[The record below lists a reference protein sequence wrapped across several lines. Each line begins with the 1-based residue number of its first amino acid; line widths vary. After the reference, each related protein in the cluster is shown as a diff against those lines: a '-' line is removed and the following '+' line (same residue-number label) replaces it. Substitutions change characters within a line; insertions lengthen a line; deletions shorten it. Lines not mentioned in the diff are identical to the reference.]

1 MSDVATQARSLA
13 AVCGDALVGSV
24 LRRLAEIELGR
35 IDLAIERVR
44 KELAPFESRF
54 GRESLATWE
63 AWQSGDLGDD
73 ADLMEWMALTENF
86 QLLLKKKAEL
96 VASFQR

>member
-44 KELAPFESRF
+44 KELAPS
-54 GRESLATWE
+54 SLAATGE
-63 AWQSGDLGDD
+63 PGNMGS
-73 ADLMEWMALTENF
+73 MA
-86 QLLLKKKAEL
+86 K
-96 VASFQR
+96 R